1 MPESSIAEQVESFNK
16 GFTRQIGPDLSA
28 VFDTEQADLRA
39 AGLPAAVVRPGNR
52 LPDAD
57 LLTTGGDTVTLA
69 DDLGSAP
76 AVVVFYRGAWCP
88 YCNIT
93 LRTYQQD
100 LLPHLDALGAQL
112 VAISPQTP
120 EGSEAAIANGELAF
134 LVRSD
139 PGNVLAAQLGI
150 VTEPSPEARRAHT
163 QLGFD
168 VADSNADASGRI
180 PFPTVLVVDAQRVVR
195 YVDVQVDYTARTEV
209 DSIVA
214 AVRSL

>member
-1 MPESSIAEQVESFNK
+1 MPESSIAEQVETFNK
-16 GFTRQIGPDLSA
+16 GFTTQIGPELSA

-39 AGLPAAVVRPGNR
+39 AGLPATVVRPGDR
-52 LPDAD
+52 LPDAE
-57 LLTTGGDTVTLA
+57 LLTPAGDTVTLA
-69 DDLGSAP
+69 DDLRSGP

-88 YCNIT
+88 YCNLT

-100 LLPHLDALGAQL
+100 LLPHLDALGARL
-112 VAISPQTP
+112 MAISPQTP

-134 LVRSD
+134 PVRSD

-150 VTEPSPEARRAHT
+150 MTEPSPDARQAHT

-180 PFPTVLVVDAQRVVR
+180 PFPTVLVVDAERVVR
-195 YVDVQVDYTARTEV
+195 YVDIQVDYTARTEV

-214 AVRSL
+214 AVRAL